1 MNLFANTQ
9 SNGFG
14 GELISLGIVDDQGRS
29 FYAVLRHDH
38 LTIDPWVK
46 EHVIPALGDVPHLS
60 DANFRRALHAWL
72 MHYKDEL
79 HFITNWPDHIRFI
92 AQYLVTGPNSMIS
105 IAHPMRFTVDTSLS
119 ADGSSMALNAAH
131 DAFALRHNHRSTHA

>member
-1 MNLFANTQ
+1 MNLFLNTQ

-14 GELISLGIVDDQGRS
+14 GELISLGIVDDQGRC

-72 MHYKDEL
+72 LHYKDEL

-92 AQYLVTGPNSMIS
+92 AQYLVTGPDTMVASTPRT
-105 IAHPMRFTVDTSLS
+105 HFTLDPSLNT
-119 ADGSSMALNAAH
+119 AASSMPHNAGH